1 MSDQRGIN
9 MRIMLRHASA
19 FSPRILPHCST
30 ALHLPSFHSCGGW
43 VFLQLASTSLVTAQ
57 MSIIFGMY
65 CHVSCFVKMTH
76 QWQIAR
82 NVLWI
87 MEISVRGSFGDNI
100 STNASLVKFNIKA
113 MHALQKWHDWRPAD
127 ECPIHAVKD
136 ADFLRNSNIRQQCR
150 LLLVWWC
157 KNIMSDATYAAA
169 LENHCSSRIVSY
181 PKDNS
186 SNLPY

>member
-1 MSDQRGIN
+1 MRGLSFLTTCQYKLSNSSD
-9 MRIMLRHASA
+9 
-19 FSPRILPHCST
+19 
-30 ALHLPSFHSCGGW
+30 
-43 VFLQLASTSLVTAQ
+43 

-82 NVLWI
+82 NILWI

-113 MHALQKWHDWRPAD
+113 MHALQKWHDWPAD

-136 ADFLRNSNIRQQCR
+136 ANFLKNSNIRQQCR

-157 KNIMSDATYAAA
+157 KNIMSDTTCAAA